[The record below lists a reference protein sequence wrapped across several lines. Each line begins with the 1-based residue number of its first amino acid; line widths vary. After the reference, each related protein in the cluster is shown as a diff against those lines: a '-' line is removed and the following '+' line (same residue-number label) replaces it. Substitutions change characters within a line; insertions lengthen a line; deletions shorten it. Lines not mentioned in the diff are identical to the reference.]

1 MEDLFKAIH
10 FVLQDPKI
18 SWLGY
23 AEIALVIIVVGFSVA
38 SSFMVKLILNIKEL
52 TKHLSDGDS
61 TDYERH
67 VKNEL
72 NISPILSE
80 IRHNTHADRV
90 GILQYHNGIHSIAN
104 NGLLKVSMTHE
115 RLGLNVSS
123 LMNLMQ
129 GWPANYF
136 GLINDQIFDRQYV
149 AYPDLATLGALP
161 ELRGLYE
168 QFKDTT
174 RSFYFFP
181 VTDLR
186 GKVFGIGLVQ
196 YERHDH
202 DMDEEWLRWCND
214 MFSNIGT
221 LLAGVDVE
229 EHFKGE

>member
-1 MEDLFKAIH
+1 
-10 FVLQDPKI
+10 
-18 SWLGY
+18 
-23 AEIALVIIVVGFSVA
+23 
-38 SSFMVKLILNIKEL
+38 
-52 TKHLSDGDS
+52 
-61 TDYERH
+61 
-67 VKNEL
+67 
-72 NISPILSE
+72 
-80 IRHNTHADRV
+80 
-90 GILQYHNGIHSIAN
+90 
-104 NGLLKVSMTHE
+104 
-115 RLGLNVSS
+115 
-123 LMNLMQ
+123 MQ

-149 AYPDLATLGALP
+149 AYPNLSTLEALP

-196 YERHDH
+196 YERHGH

-229 EHFKGE
+229 EHFSKE